1 MEHYINTSLRTYIVE
16 VFECDN
22 GLYKLK
28 IYDNDRNYYYPKYFV
43 DCDVEGIT
51 AINLTLDD
59 VEEFF
64 TAVKEHD
71 DN

>member
-1 MEHYINTSLRTYIVE
+1 MESYIYTSLRTYIVD
-16 VFECDN
+16 VLECDD

-28 IYDNDRNYYYPKYFV
+28 IHDNNGTYHYPKYFIY
-43 DCDVEGIT
+43 CDVDGIT
-51 AINLTLDD
+51 SINLTLDD
-59 VEEFF
+59 VQEFF